1 MASAISK
8 SKYNI
13 NDNCNSNK
21 KLLTSVPLNLYISRK
36 NLCNFEP
43 LSLCLFQA
51 KTYLYK
57 MVLVTGG
64 TGLVGSH
71 LLLHLIENGENVRA
85 IYRSQNNI
93 EKTKSVF
100 ELYKKTELFEKIE
113 WLEADI
119 LDIPS
124 LEIAF
129 NGIEYVYHCAAL
141 ISFDP
146 KDEEALRKTNIEGT
160 ANIVNF
166 SIAREI
172 KKFCFVSSIAALGD
186 LAAHETYIT
195 EETDW
200 NPEKPHSDY
209 AISKYGAEME
219 VWRGHQEGLDVI
231 IINPGVILGPIP
243 KEKSKQ
249 QGSSELYAKV
259 ANGLSFYTLGNTGFI
274 SVDDVVKTALQLM
287 KSDIRNERFTLI
299 ADNIVF
305 KDILN
310 TIADALN
317 VKRPHRHAK
326 PALMNFLWIADGIF
340 STLFFQKRRLTK
352 ATAKASYSKNL
363 YSNEKI
369 KTALGTVFLDVHEYV
384 KNISKL

>member
-1 MASAISK
+1 
-8 SKYNI
+8 
-13 NDNCNSNK
+13 
-21 KLLTSVPLNLYISRK
+21 
-36 NLCNFEP
+36 
-43 LSLCLFQA
+43 
-51 KTYLYK
+51 

-64 TGLVGSH
+64 TGLVGAH

-85 IYRSQNNI
+85 IYRNLNNI

-100 ELYKKTELFEKIE
+100 ELYKKGELFEKIE
-113 WLEADI
+113 WVEADI
-119 LDIPS
+119 LDVPS

-129 NGIEYVYHCAAL
+129 TNIDYVYHCAAL

-146 KDEEALRKTNIEGT
+146 KDEEALRKINIEGT
-160 ANIVNF
+160 ANMVNF
-166 SIAREI
+166 SIARAV
-172 KKFCFVSSIAALGD
+172 KKFCFISSIAALGD

-219 VWRGHQEGLDVI
+219 VWRGLQEGLDVI
-231 IINPGVILGPIP
+231 ILNPGVILGPIP
-243 KEKSKQ
+243 KNKTNV
-249 QGSSELYAKV
+249 QGSAELYAKV
-259 ANGLSFYTLGNTGFI
+259 ANGLSFYTLGSTGFVAI
-274 SVDDVVKTALQLM
+274 NDVTKIANQLM
-287 KSDIRNERFTLI
+287 KSDIKNERFTLI

-305 KDILN
+305 QNILN
-310 TIADALN
+310 TIADTLK
-317 VKRPHRHAK
+317 VKKPSIHAT
-326 PALMNFLWIADGIF
+326 PVFMNFLWVVDTIF

-352 ATAKASYSKNL
+352 ATAKASYSNNL

-369 KTALGTVFLDVHEYV
+369 KTALGTVFQDVHEYI

>member
-1 MASAISK
+1 MSHKPQPFKELYLQKLYSFTPLLLCTFNQK
-8 SKYNI
+8 S
-13 NDNCNSNK
+13 
-21 KLLTSVPLNLYISRK
+21 
-36 NLCNFEP
+36 
-43 LSLCLFQA
+43 
-51 KTYLYK
+51 YLYK

-64 TGLVGSH
+64 TGLVGAH
-71 LLLHLIENGENVRA
+71 LLLHLIENGEDVRA
-85 IYRSQNNI
+85 IYRNLNTI

-100 ELYKKTELFEKIE
+100 ELYQKGDLFEKIE
-113 WLEADI
+113 WVEADI

-129 NGIEYVYHCAAL
+129 TNIDYVYHCAAL

-146 KDEEALRKTNIEGT
+146 KDEEALRKINIGGT
-160 ANIVNF
+160 ANMVNF
-166 SIAREI
+166 SIARAV

-219 VWRGHQEGLDVI
+219 VWRGQQEGLDVI
-231 IINPGVILGPIP
+231 ILNPGVIMGPIP
-243 KEKSKQ
+243 KDKNNK
-249 QGSSELYAKV
+249 QGSAELYTKV
-259 ANGLSFYTLGNTGFI
+259 ANGLSFYTLGSTGFI
-274 SVDDVVKTALQLM
+274 AVNDVVKIAAELM
-287 KSDIRNERFTLI
+287 KSDLKNERFTLI

-305 KDILN
+305 RDILN

-317 VKRPHRHAK
+317 VKRPARHAK
-326 PALMNFLWIADGIF
+326 PLLMNFLWVADGIF

-352 ATAKASYSKNL
+352 ATAKASYSRNL
-363 YSNEKI
+363 YANEKI
-369 KTALGTVFLDVHEYV
+369 KTALGTVFSDVHQYIKYV
-384 KNISKL
+384 SKL